1 MNAQR
6 RPTQSVATSMRMK
19 LSALGRMARRFPRA
33 HLAVSAALG
42 LTVVIM
48 ALAPESGESRPERT
62 RTVALAESA
71 PRPAPAL
78 KPQPAPAPGRAQTA
92 AEPVPP
98 APEPDWVELKV
109 QSGDTLSTLLQAHG
123 VTAAQ
128 VHRLVTGDD
137 QLAELANLRPGD
149 SLNITVDD
157 AGELTALSY
166 HPSRIETVK
175 AILEDDGRWRVEN
188 EKRQYQRR
196 TRFAEATIDNSLF
209 LAGHAAGMSDNLTMQ
224 LANIFG
230 WDIDFVLDI
239 RNGDRF
245 RVLYEELYLDGEK
258 VGEGNILAAEFWN
271 QGRHLTAY
279 RFQTRSGDTDY
290 FDSQGRSMRKA
301 FIRTP
306 VAFSRI
312 SSRFNLGRKHPILNK
327 VRAHRGIDYAA
338 PSGTPIKSAGKGKVI
353 FAGVKGGYG
362 NVLILQHGQRYS
374 TLYAH
379 MRGFAKGMRVGSRV
393 NQGQTIGYVGMSG
406 LATGPHLHYEFRV
419 DGVHRN
425 PQTVELP
432 KAESVTNNEKPQ
444 FLVQAKRMEAQ
455 MTLFAEAATL
465 ASSNVF

>member
-1 MNAQR
+1 MPQA
-6 RPTQSVATSMRMK
+6 ATSECSDQMSMNF
-19 LSALGRMARRFPRA
+19 SALGRMVRRFPRL
-33 HLAVSAALG
+33 HLALSAVLAI
-42 LTVVIM
+42 TVVAM
-48 ALAPESGESRPERT
+48 ALSPESGESHSQRSQTVTLPKPEPRAEAGAEARP
-62 RTVALAESA
+62 VAARETA
-71 PRPAPAL
+71 PTPAPARPAP
-78 KPQPAPAPGRAQTA
+78 
-92 AEPVPP
+92 V
-98 APEPDWVELKV
+98 APEPDWIELEV
-109 QSGDTLSTLLQAHG
+109 QSGDTLSALLQEHG

-128 VHRLVTGDD
+128 VHRLVNGDD
-137 QLAELANLRPGD
+137 RLAALARIRPGET
-149 SLNITVDD
+149 LGITLDD
-157 AGELTALSY
+157 QGELNALRY
-166 HPSRIETVK
+166 HPTRVQTVK
-175 AILEDDGRWRVEN
+175 ATLGDDGRWQVKSETRE
-188 EKRQYQRR
+188 YQRQV
-196 TRFAEATIDNSLF
+196 RFAEATIDNSLF

-258 VGEGNILAAEFWN
+258 VGVGNILAAEFWT

-279 RFQTRSGDTDY
+279 RFETRSGDADY
-290 FDSQGRSMRKA
+290 FDSEGRSMRKE

-312 SSRFNLGRKHPILNK
+312 SSRFSLGRKHPILNK

-338 PSGTPIKSAGKGKVI
+338 PSGTPIKAAGKGKVI

-362 NVLILQHGQRYS
+362 NVLILKHGQRYS

-379 MRGFAKGMRVGSRV
+379 MRGFARGIRVGSRV

-425 PQTVELP
+425 PQTVPLP
-432 KAESVTNNEKPQ
+432 KAQSVTDNEKPQ
-444 FLVQAKRMEAQ
+444 FLVRAKRLEAQ

-465 ASSNVF
+465 ASSNVL

>member
-1 MNAQR
+1 MPRA
-6 RPTQSVATSMRMK
+6 ATSKCSDQMSMNF
-19 LSALGRMARRFPRA
+19 SALGRMVRRFPRL
-33 HLAVSAALG
+33 HLAIAAVLAITVIGMALRPDSDDSRAERHQTLTLPKPGSTASVDTAASPSPGQPTDSQAAL
-42 LTVVIM
+42 
-48 ALAPESGESRPERT
+48 A
-62 RTVALAESA
+62 
-71 PRPAPAL
+71 
-78 KPQPAPAPGRAQTA
+78 QP
-92 AEPVPP
+92 EPVE
-98 APEPDWVELKV
+98 PEPEWIELEVK
-109 QSGDTLSTLLQAHG
+109 SGDTLSALLQEHG
-123 VTAAQ
+123 VSAGQ

-137 QLAELANLRPGD
+137 RLAALARIRPGETLGITLDD
-149 SLNITVDD
+149 S
-157 AGELTALSY
+157 GELNALRY
-166 HPSRIETVK
+166 HPSRIQTVK
-175 AILEDDGRWRVEN
+175 ATLDDDGRWQVTSETREYQHRV
-188 EKRQYQRR
+188 
-196 TRFAEATIDNSLF
+196 RFAEATIDNSLF

-239 RNGDRF
+239 RSGDRF

-258 VGEGNILAAEFWN
+258 VGNGNILAAEFWT

-279 RFQTRSGDTDY
+279 RFETHSGDTDY
-290 FDSQGRSMRKA
+290 FDAEGRSMRKE

-312 SSRFNLGRKHPILNK
+312 SSRFSLGRKHPILNR

-338 PSGTPIKSAGKGKVI
+338 PSGTPIKAAGKGKVI

-362 NVLILQHGQRYS
+362 NVLILKHGQRYT

-379 MRGFAKGMRVGSRV
+379 MRSFARGIHVGSRV

-425 PQTVELP
+425 PQTVPLP
-432 KAESVTNNEKPQ
+432 KAQSVSDNERPQ

-465 ASSNVF
+465 ASSNGF